1 MEIKNNNMKNY
12 ILVDPTEISLINEI
26 ELLPPKKKEKEDE
39 KDAKA
44 GGSKSQQQSTGI
56 PGAGD
61 AAPPTAEPPKPA
73 EPTEE
78 PKKEPDQTDTVPV
91 DSGLIIE
98 YLEWFIEGGYGT
110 AKHREVAQNII
121 DATRGKRTTDI
132 ILDNWSDLIGLSLDP
147 SPDIV
152 EIPLGV
158 TIKAIFEYLPKFIW
172 TAGKRVAF
180 GAAYGL
186 EYVDTKPGG
195 AEQDLPTWEEFKP
208 DTENSPNWNAYLE
221 YVDAVV
227 DNIVQPFTAYIVSNA
242 VWAVH
247 ARRKRNA
254 LYAAFGSDSEFM
266 QLKNAEKMTPLE
278 MKQFIDKQ
286 GRGYRGGIFYGFGNI
301 AEEQVEKEMKALEA
315 SASKKKNIM
324 SWEFDEIVEKAWSSL
339 KRAYEKL
346 KSPAK
351 TLKQVSTSA
360 AIGTVKTG
368 LGAVKKGL
376 GPATRGIYGKIAFL
390 SILKGL
396 GTERQD
402 IYIDMLNANVRKTL
416 DSSQIQLL
424 DAEIERLQA
433 ANTDGSKSQRDI
445 VFEAINDGKFGDESS
460 RSQRKN
466 LIKAIAETDSQTL
479 TQYRKNVNNFVR
491 QFMTSLSKKIPE
503 ASRSLARNT
512 GEFIEDFKKGYV
524 YRNDPLVQKA
534 MQAKRDGQD
543 KVWTGILRSVPGSS
557 SLKRRVMVPVD
568 DVLDAQ
574 RASLGMAAADEAKF
588 AQLAAQA
595 TVNLKNAISQGFRR
609 AKSVFKE
616 QKQLTEA
623 KKGDSFEAFADF
635 AKSEQEKLDKEEKE
649 ANERFNKAFDVEG
662 KEEEFEPIFQDML
675 QNEVDKIAD
684 SEELNSVIDSV
695 FAEIEKE
702 FNTTRQQL
710 SQRLNSIPAAPE
722 DGEQD
727 TQPQTRVDVD
737 GSDAPINIKGKVP
750 PQAPVNE
757 NKIRISKDK
766 LVRLIS
772 EQVKE
777 QTQTVDVTKEQ
788 LVTLVAEEALK
799 QVSRKK

>member
-1 MEIKNNNMKNY
+1 MKNY
-12 ILVDPTEISLINEI
+12 ILVDPAETSLISEI
-26 ELLPPKKKEKEDE
+26 ELKGKPTSPKTKSDEKEDAE
-39 KDAKA
+39 D
-44 GGSKSQQQSTGI
+44 TGI

-61 AAPPTAEPPKPA
+61 VAPPTAEPPKPA
-73 EPTEE
+73 E
-78 PKKEPDQTDTVPV
+78 KEPESGGDGSETGAGQETEPPL

-98 YLEWFIEGGYGT
+98 FLEWFIEGGYGT
-110 AKHREVAQNII
+110 PKHREVAQNII
-121 DATRGKRTTDI
+121 DATRGKKTSEVV
-132 ILDNWSDLIGLSLDP
+132 LENWTNLIGLNLDP
-147 SPDIV
+147 SPDIIEV
-152 EIPLGV
+152 PLGV
-158 TIKAIFEYLPKFIW
+158 AIKAIFEYFPEFLW
-172 TAGKRVAF
+172 TTGKGLAF
-180 GAAYGL
+180 AAYYGV
-186 EYVDTKPGG
+186 EVIDTKLFKGG
-195 AEQDLPTWEEFKP
+195 GEYPTWDEFKP
-208 DTENSPNWNAYLE
+208 DTEDSPNWNAYLE

-227 DNIVQPFTAYIVSNA
+227 ENIVAPFTAFIVANS
-242 VWAVH
+242 VWATR
-247 ARRKRNA
+247 ARAKRNA
-254 LYAAFGSDSEFM
+254 LYAAFGADSAFTR
-266 QLKNAEKMTPLE
+266 QQGAEKLTPLE
-278 MKQFIDKQ
+278 IKQFIENQK
-286 GRGYRGGIFYGFGNI
+286 GINQYKGLFGFLGI
-301 AEEQVEKEMKALEA
+301 TE
-315 SASKKKNIM
+315 
-324 SWEFDEIVEKAWSSL
+324 DEIDKELQEFLEKNKRGDFKKAASSI
-339 KRAYEKL
+339 YDFVVDII
-346 KSPAK
+346 
-351 TLKQVSTSA
+351 T
-360 AIGTVKTG
+360 
-368 LGAVKKGL
+368 L
-376 GPATRGIYGKIAFL
+376 GPMRRGIYGKIAFL

-402 IYIDMLNANVRKTL
+402 IYIDMLNANVRGTL
-416 DSSQIQLL
+416 DSSQIQTL

-445 VFEAINDGKFGDESS
+445 VFEAINDGKFGDESN

-466 LIKAIAETDSQTL
+466 LIKAIEETDSQTL
-479 TQYRKNVNNFVR
+479 TLYRKNVNNFVR
-491 QFMTSLSKKIPE
+491 QFMISLSKKIPE

-524 YRNDPLVQKA
+524 YRNDPLVQRA
-534 MQAKRDGQD
+534 MQAKKDGQN
-543 KVWTGILRSVPGSS
+543 KVWTGLYRNVPGTK
-557 SLKRRVMVPVD
+557 LRKKILVPAD
-568 DVLDAQ
+568 DVLDGR

-595 TVNLKNAISQGFRR
+595 TINLKNAMSQGFRR

-623 KKGDSFEAFADF
+623 KKGDSFEAFSDF

-649 ANERFNKAFDVEG
+649 ANERFNKAFDVKG
-662 KEEEFEPIFQDML
+662 KEDEFEPIFQDML

-710 SQRLNSIPAAPE
+710 SQKLNSIPAAPE

-727 TQPQTRVDVD
+727 TQPQTKVDVD
-737 GSDAPINIKGKVP
+737 GSDDPINIKGKVP

-777 QTQTVDVTKEQ
+777 QTQVLHVTKEQ

>member
-1 MEIKNNNMKNY
+1 MKNY
-12 ILVDPTEISLINEI
+12 ILVDPAETSLISEI
-26 ELLPPKKKEKEDE
+26 ELLPSKKKEKEDE
-39 KDAKA
+39 KDTKA

-73 EPTEE
+73 E
-78 PKKEPDQTDTVPV
+78 KEPESGEDGSETGTGQEPAPPV
-91 DSGLIIE
+91 EPGLIIE
-98 YLEWFIEGGYGT
+98 FLEWFIEGGYGT
-110 AKHREVAQNII
+110 AKHREVAQTIV
-121 DATRGKRTTDI
+121 DVTEGKKTSDV
-132 ILDNWSDLIGLSLDP
+132 ILENWMELIGLSLDP

-158 TIKAIFEYLPKFIW
+158 TIKAIFEYFPQFLW
-172 TAGKRVAF
+172 YSGKYLAYLGDKPRVWFQNFF
-180 GAAYGL
+180 GANKRY
-186 EYVDTKPGG
+186 
-195 AEQDLPTWEEFKP
+195 PTWEEFKP
-208 DTENSPNWNAYLE
+208 DTDDSPNWDAYLE
-221 YVDAVV
+221 YVDTVV
-227 DNIVQPFTAYIVSNA
+227 EDIVEPFTVYMVSNT
-242 VWAVH
+242 VWAAH

-254 LYAAFGSDSEFM
+254 LYAAFGSDSEFK
-266 QLKNAEKMTPLE
+266 QIQGATDLTPLE

-286 GRGYRGGIFYGFGNI
+286 GKGYRGGIFYGFGKI
-301 AEEQVEKEMKALEA
+301 AEEQIEKEMNALEA
-315 SASKKKNIM
+315 SKIELATKKLEEMWAAMVNAFK
-324 SWEFDEIVEKAWSSL
+324 DPKAAAKAGL
-339 KRAYEKL
+339 KRGAL
-346 KSPAK
+346 G
-351 TLKQVSTSA
+351 TLKTAFTIPFLA
-360 AIGTVKTG
+360 ARTPMG
-368 LGAVKKGL
+368 
-376 GPATRGIYGKIAFL
+376 RGIYGKIALL

-402 IYIDMLNANVRKTL
+402 IYIDMLNANVRGTL
-416 DSSQIQLL
+416 NRSEIQLL

-445 VFEAINDGKFGDESS
+445 VFEAIEGGKFGDASS
-460 RSQRKN
+460 KSQRAK
-466 LIKAIAETDSQTL
+466 LISAIEATDSQKL
-479 TQYRKNVNNFVR
+479 TRYRKNVNNFVR

-503 ASRSLARNT
+503 ASRSLAKNT

-534 MQAKRDGQD
+534 MQAKRDGID
-543 KVWTGILRSVPGSS
+543 KIWTGVYRTVPGSP
-557 SLKRRVMVPVD
+557 SLKRKVLVRAD
-568 DVLDAQ
+568 DVLDGR

-595 TVNLKNAISQGFRR
+595 TINLKNAISQGFRR

-623 KKGDSFEAFADF
+623 KKGVSFEAFSDF

-649 ANERFNKAFDVEG
+649 ANERFNKAFDVKG
-662 KEEEFEPIFQDML
+662 KEEEFGPIFQDML
-675 QNEVDKIAD
+675 QNEVDKIAE

-727 TQPQTRVDVD
+727 TQPQTKVDVD
-737 GSDAPINIKGKVP
+737 GSDDPIDIKGKVP

-766 LVRLIS
+766 LIRLIS

-777 QTQTVDVTKEQ
+777 YTQTVDVTKDQ
-788 LVTLVAEEALK
+788 LVALVAQEAFK
-799 QVSRKK
+799 QINRKK